1 MAQPLHK
8 GQTPRAIPIDQAHR
22 IAPRSKAEGLI
33 ANHTIDGRPD
43 LGLQTAQRA
52 ARPAVH
58 RRVKHAISDTR
69 RQIIAPDRI
78 PILAPVNPGHLSVGE
93 SYGKSIRRD
102 KLEGDVGD
110 ILRQLEP
117 NPSLFAIVKAM
128 FRDAWDI
135 RGAQLAQEAK
145 PYEKQIADIQKQIDV
160 LLDRIV
166 EADNATVIKAY
177 EKKIVSLEKEKI
189 IL

>member
-1 MAQPLHK
+1 
-8 GQTPRAIPIDQAHR
+8 
-22 IAPRSKAEGLI
+22 
-33 ANHTIDGRPD
+33 
-43 LGLQTAQRA
+43 
-52 ARPAVH
+52 
-58 RRVKHAISDTR
+58 
-69 RQIIAPDRI
+69 
-78 PILAPVNPGHLSVGE
+78 
-93 SYGKSIRRD
+93 
-102 KLEGDVGD
+102 
-110 ILRQLEP
+110 
-117 NPSLFAIVKAM
+117 M

-145 PYEKQIADIQKQIDV
+145 SYEKQIADIQKQIDV